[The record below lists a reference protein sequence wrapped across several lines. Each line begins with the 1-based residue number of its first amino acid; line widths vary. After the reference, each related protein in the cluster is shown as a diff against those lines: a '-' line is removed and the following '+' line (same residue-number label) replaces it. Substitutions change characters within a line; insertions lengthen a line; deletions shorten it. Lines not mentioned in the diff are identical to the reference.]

1 MNFPIPRKKD
11 SELLLFIWK
20 IIDLPNISMNDLLY
34 KISFELFLLSPE
46 EALQFIHNSIK
57 SKFLIKDDNDYLK
70 LSLNL
75 DKELKNWHT
84 QRKNVILRKINSS
97 RKISSLKND
106 LKLERGSDFSTLLK
120 AFLDKNT
127 INRAATVSNDTFKIN
142 SLDFDKGFIKAEVVG
157 SKKESYLIEID
168 TKSKILIHNC
178 HDFETRRAENKRF
191 CKHLVKLFI
200 LLKEKNE
207 KSTVAFLNK
216 IAENIN
222 DWEFSS

>member
-1 MNFPIPRKKD
+1 MNFAIPRKNA

-20 IIDLPNISMNDLLY
+20 IIDLPHISITDLLY

-46 EALQFIHNSIK
+46 KALEFIQNSIK
-57 SKFLIKDDNDYLK
+57 SNFLIKDDNDYLK

-75 DKELKNWHT
+75 DKKLKTWHLE
-84 QRKNVILRKINSS
+84 RKNIILRKSNSG
-97 RKISSLKND
+97 RKIGSLIDD

-127 INRAATVSNDTFKIN
+127 INRVATVSNDAFKIN

-157 SKKESYLIEID
+157 SKKETYLIEID
-168 TKSKILIHNC
+168 TKSKTLLHNC
-178 HDFETRRAENKRF
+178 HDFETRRAENKKF
-191 CKHLVKLFI
+191 CKHLVKLFL

-207 KSTVAFLNK
+207 KSIVAFLNK
-216 IAENIN
+216 IAENI
-222 DWEFSS
+222 DEWEFSS